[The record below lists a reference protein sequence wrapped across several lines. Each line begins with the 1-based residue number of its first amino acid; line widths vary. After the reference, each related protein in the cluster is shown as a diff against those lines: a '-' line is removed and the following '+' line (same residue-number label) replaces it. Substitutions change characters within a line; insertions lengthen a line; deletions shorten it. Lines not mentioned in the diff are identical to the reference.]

1 MPRIKGPRKVKQYSN
16 EFKVTA
22 VRLSHLPGIQIKDV
36 AEELDIHPFMLSRW
50 RKEMREGQLEVK
62 VKKPID
68 PKTAAELKRLKKL
81 ERDYARLKE
90 EHEILKK
97 AIRFCSE
104 RKAKSSRS

>member
-1 MPRIKGPRKVKQYSN
+1 
-16 EFKVTA
+16 
-22 VRLSHLPGIQIKDV
+22 
-36 AEELDIHPFMLSRW
+36 
-50 RKEMREGQLEVK
+50 MREGQPEVK

-90 EHEILKK
+90 EHEILKE

-104 RKAKSSRS
+104 RKGKSSRS